1 MSAALKTD
9 YENVSSSEQND
20 ENRALRRLS
29 ARDSSLFI
37 AELESDAPPNEALKA
52 AVKKF
57 RQRYPQI
64 AIPIYH

>member
-20 ENRALRRLS
+20 EKRALRRLS

-52 AVKKF
+52 AVRKF
-57 RQRYPQI
+57 RQFSPQPRPQI
-64 AIPIYH
+64 S

>member
-1 MSAALKTD
+1 MASVLKTD

-52 AVKKF
+52 AVKRF
-57 RQRYPQI
+57 RQ
-64 AIPIYH
+64 IPHQPCPKIS